1 HHEHQHDDGELDEL
15 LAGRR
20 DDLAQFADHL
30 TQEQRDA
37 TEEAELLVTQGVR
50 SCCDDIAA
58 NVVLIHRA
66 STFRESACALTR
78 RADRNRTC
86 NLRFWRPLLCQLS
99 YRPRDRMAS
108 GSASRRSGEGTVN
121 DADNCPSSVR
131 HPIPPAE
138 PSRLPRESHRP
149 VAASEQLPPVRPGQ
163 VE

>member
-1 HHEHQHDDGELDEL
+1 
-15 LAGRR
+15 
-20 DDLAQFADHL
+20 
-30 TQEQRDA
+30 
-37 TEEAELLVTQGVR
+37 
-50 SCCDDIAA
+50 
-58 NVVLIHRA
+58 HRA

-108 GSASRRSGEGTVN
+108 GSASLRADEGTVN

-138 PSRLPRESHRP
+138 PSRLPRESRSSIHP
-149 VAASEQLPPVRPGQ
+149 VSRRSEQLPPVRTRQIEQLVTAAGHHRADG
-163 VE
+163 VEREAL